1 MLEFEIFYDDRSL
14 RKYLTDLELS
24 QIPFATSKAMNL
36 TMNDVQKA
44 IREEEYPGVFTERNK
59 SLAKALTTIPS
70 KHRATKKNLRVS
82 IMAVRDNRTGR
93 IAGEGFVKRQIKNQV
108 KKPKNS
114 HIAIPVTGPGLR
126 RLKTGSISKAKKPR
140 GNKKLFRRGDALFE
154 RQKKGIRLRYILA
167 KRARASRKGKFD
179 YYGTAQR
186 VTKRRLMVHW
196 KREMVAAVAAT
207 AARNSR
213 RLSQPTNL
221 MRQ

>member
-1 MLEFEIFYDDRSL
+1 MVELEIFYDDRSL

-36 TMNDVQKA
+36 TMNDVQEA
-44 IREEEYPGVFTERNK
+44 VREDAYSRAFTVRNK

-82 IMAVRDNRTGR
+82 MMAVRDNRTGR
-93 IAGEGFVKRQIKNQV
+93 TAGEGFIKRQIRNQV

-126 RLKTGSISKAKKPR
+126 RLKTGSISKSKKPR
-140 GNKKLFRRGDALFE
+140 ANKKLFRRGDALFE
-154 RQKKGIRLRYILA
+154 RQKKGIRLRYVLA
-167 KRARASRKGKFD
+167 KRARASSKGKFD

-186 VTKRRLMVHW
+186 VTKQRLMRHW
-196 KREMVAAVAAT
+196 QREMVAAVAAT
-207 AARNSR
+207 AARNSQ
-213 RLSQPTNL
+213 RLSQRPNL